1 MPQLDFTTFIPQL
14 FWLFASLSFL
24 YLVLSKVALPRI
36 SDVIEERNDTIAEDL
51 DEAKSLSL
59 EAEKVV
65 EDLRVKLEAAKL
77 QSQKNIMSERK
88 KNLELIALKRKEFEG
103 KVSKEILNSENKIN
117 DSKALALK
125 DISLVA
131 EDIAEELLNNLFV
144 RKIEKKDLSKFSK
157 DII

>member
-1 MPQLDFTTFIPQL
+1 M
-14 FWLFASLSFL
+14 
-24 YLVLSKVALPRI
+24 ALPRI
-36 SDVIEERNDTIAEDL
+36 SDVIEERNDTIADDL

-59 EAEKVV
+59 EAEKLV

-144 RKIEKKDLSKFSK
+144 RKVEKKDLSKFSK

>member
-1 MPQLDFTTFIPQL
+1 
-14 FWLFASLSFL
+14 
-24 YLVLSKVALPRI
+24 VALPRI

-88 KNLELIALKRKEFEG
+88 KNLELTALRRKEFES

-144 RKIEKKDLSKFSK
+144 RKVEKKDLSKFSK

>member
-1 MPQLDFTTFIPQL
+1 
-14 FWLFASLSFL
+14 
-24 YLVLSKVALPRI
+24 
-36 SDVIEERNDTIAEDL
+36 
-51 DEAKSLSL
+51 
-59 EAEKVV
+59 
-65 EDLRVKLEAAKL
+65 
-77 QSQKNIMSERK
+77 MSERK

-144 RKIEKKDLSKFSK
+144 RKVEKKDLSKFSK

>member
-1 MPQLDFTTFIPQL
+1 
-14 FWLFASLSFL
+14 
-24 YLVLSKVALPRI
+24 
-36 SDVIEERNDTIAEDL
+36 
-51 DEAKSLSL
+51 
-59 EAEKVV
+59 
-65 EDLRVKLEAAKL
+65 
-77 QSQKNIMSERK
+77 MSERK
-88 KNLELIALKRKEFEG
+88 KNLELITLKRKEFEG

-144 RKIEKKDLSKFSK
+144 RKVEKKDLSKFSK

>member
-1 MPQLDFTTFIPQL
+1 MRQDQE
-14 FWLFASLSFL
+14 
-24 YLVLSKVALPRI
+24 
-36 SDVIEERNDTIAEDL
+36 EERNDTIADDL